1 MDPRHHVD
9 HPIPGLWGGHISCSV
24 RPSER
29 GTGYV
34 KEMLRQNLQ
43 KCRGRG
49 MDKVMIP
56 CSRDNPASG
65 KTILANG
72 GVLVKELCVN
82 GEFIKRS

>member
-1 MDPRHHVD
+1 M
-9 HPIPGLWGGHISCSV
+9 
-24 RPSER
+24 
-29 GTGYV
+29 
-34 KEMLRQNLQ
+34 KELLRQNLK

-56 CSRDNPASG
+56 CSRDNPASV

-72 GVLVKELCVN
+72 GVLEKELCVN